1 VRILAQPVLIVIL
14 ALTFASIPAL
24 SAPNASLGVVTGSDH
39 ASVSQVAAI
48 DGTSVY
54 DGDIISTQPTG
65 SMRLRMG
72 NSQIVLAGN
81 TTVALHKSDAGV
93 YVTLVQGV
101 VRFSMVPGSP
111 MEVRALDSIVVRAK
125 GENAAI
131 GQLTLVSPKEFQIGS
146 SKGDLA
152 VTVDGTEHD
161 VAESQAYRVSLEEP
175 SSGSGATNPAGRR
188 GAFWIWFP
196 IALVA
201 AGVTIGLILAF
212 LSPSKP

>member
-1 VRILAQPVLIVIL
+1 VRRLAQPVVVLIL
-14 ALTFASIPAL
+14 ALTFASLPAL
-24 SAPNASLGVVTGSDH
+24 SAPNSSLGVVTGSDH
-39 ASVSQVAAI
+39 ASVAQVAAV

-54 DGDIISTQPTG
+54 DGDVVSTQPTG

-72 NSQIVLAGN
+72 TSQIVLAGN
-81 TTVALHKSDAGV
+81 TSVMLHKSDAGV

-101 VRFSMVPGSP
+101 VRFSMTPGSP
-111 MEVRALDSIVVRAK
+111 VEVRALDSLVVRAK

-131 GQLTLVSPKEFQIGS
+131 GQLSLVSPKAFEIGS
-146 SKGDLA
+146 TKGDLA
-152 VTVDGTEHD
+152 VTVGGTEHD

-175 SSGSGATNPAGRR
+175 DGGAANPAGRR

-201 AGVTIGLILAF
+201 AGVTIGLVLAF
-212 LSPSKP
+212 MSPSKP